1 MQSVVVLKLI
11 TESLIQLHSEKD
23 KKLDAMQKLRT
34 QEKPRRVTLRQM
46 VLTSYDQHHHP
57 DEASTSEE
65 EVPAL
70 LRFESDSNS
79 STGSQEDEEREEEEN
94 NGINQYRS
102 KHNNTCYIPF
112 KLAFCFWIV
121 RISRSSLYPL
131 SRLILYIMGLKTK
144 TNILIISQFLSFDK
158 YITPHFKTWKLNLS
172 FIFSCFVGWWTWFG
186 ETCC

>member
-1 MQSVVVLKLI
+1 MCTTYSHYRIPQPVVMQSVVVLKLI

-94 NGINQYRS
+94 NGIN
-102 KHNNTCYIPF
+102 T
-112 KLAFCFWIV
+112 
-121 RISRSSLYPL
+121 
-131 SRLILYIMGLKTK
+131 
-144 TNILIISQFLSFDK
+144 
-158 YITPHFKTWKLNLS
+158 
-172 FIFSCFVGWWTWFG
+172 
-186 ETCC
+186 